1 MSLDARAGRLPIGL
15 SLQDSLENLLNE
27 GKQMTASAGASSTFS
42 NWKTID
48 WDVVAN
54 HVKRLQMRI
63 AEAIRAGKHGKAKS
77 LQWLLSRSYYA
88 KLLAVK
94 RVTQNKGSKT
104 PGVDGVVWNSDKKK
118 MGAVKLLKRRGYNP
132 LPLRRVY
139 IPKKNGKKRPLGIPC
154 SVDKAQQALHLMG
167 LEPISETL
175 ADRNSYGFRP
185 KRSVADAIE
194 QCFKSLCRRKSAQWI
209 LEGDIKACFDEIGH
223 QWLLD
228 NIPMDKTILKQWLKS
243 GYIDKGMFYR
253 TDAGT
258 PQGGIISPTLMLMTL
273 RGLEQVVKQAA
284 PNRADKVNFI
294 SYADD
299 FVITGASAEVL
310 ENKVKPVVRSFLKQ
324 RGLELS
330 EEKTQITHID
340 QGFDFLGFNLRKYNG
355 TLLTKP
361 AKQNVLAFVRNIKAV
376 IKKHATMASGE
387 LIGILNPKI
396 TGWGYFY
403 RHCVANQTFSY
414 VDSQIF
420 ESLYNWAKR
429 RHQNK
434 STSWIVRKYF
444 RRGGKKNWKWSFFG
458 KQAIGDQRFDVS
470 LMLMQTIPI
479 KRHLKIKSAAN
490 PYDPAFDAYF
500 AERSKK
506 KTGEYRS
513 HWHNTPTTAL

>member
-1 MSLDARAGRLPIGL
+1 
-15 SLQDSLENLLNE
+15 
-27 GKQMTASAGASSTFS
+27 MTASAGASSAIN
-42 NWKTID
+42 NWKTIE
-48 WDVVAN
+48 WATVVS

-63 AEAIRAGKHGKAKS
+63 AEAIRAGRYGKAKA

-104 PGVDGVVWNSDKKK
+104 PGVDGVVWSSDKKK
-118 MGAVKLLKRRGYNP
+118 SDAFRSLKRRGYKA

-154 SVDKAQQALHLMG
+154 SVDKAQQALHLLG

-175 ADRNSYGFRP
+175 ADNNAYGFRP

-194 QCFKSLCRRKSAQWI
+194 QCFKVLCRKTSAQWI

-223 QWLLD
+223 QWLL
-228 NIPMDKTILKQWLKS
+228 NNTPMDKTILKQWLKS

-273 RGLEQVVKQAA
+273 RGLEQAVKQAA
-284 PNRADKVNFI
+284 PKRVDKVNFI

-299 FVITGASAEVL
+299 FVITGASFEVL
-310 ENKVKPVVRSFLKQ
+310 ENKVKPVVRAFLKE

-330 EEKTQITHID
+330 EEKTHITHIN
-340 QGFDFLGFNLRKYNG
+340 QGFDFLGFNIRKYNDK
-355 TLLTKP
+355 LLIKP
-361 AKQNVLAFVRNIKAV
+361 AKQNVLAFVRNIKAI
-376 IKKHATMASGE
+376 IKKHATMAAGD

-396 TGWGYFY
+396 NGWGHFY
-403 RHCVANQTFSY
+403 RHCVASNTFSY

-420 ESLYNWAKR
+420 KSLLSWAKR
-429 RHQNK
+429 RHPNK
-434 STSWIVRKYF
+434 SSTWIVRKYF
-444 RRGGKKNWKWSFFG
+444 LKGGRGIWGFFG
-458 KQAIGDQRFDVS
+458 KQRFGEQKLDVS
-470 LMLMQTIPI
+470 LMRLANISI
-479 KRHLKIKSAAN
+479 KRHLKIRGEAN
-490 PYDPAFDAYF
+490 PYDPAFDDYF
-500 AERSKK
+500 ESRSKK
-506 KTGEYRS
+506 TGNFRN
-513 HWHNTPTTAL
+513 HWYESPLTAL